1 MIQAQVK
8 SLVPAPWTLV
18 IASLVLSGPL
28 LAQNRSR
35 TEVPFPDVPGF
46 VTLRCDFHMHT
57 VFSDGDVWPTVRA
70 EEAWR
75 SGLDVFALAD
85 HIEYLPHK
93 DDLPANYGRA
103 YEIARAEAEPLGVTT
118 IRGAEIT
125 RGEPPGHTV
134 ALFLTN
140 IAALNQEDYRVAT
153 RNAFEQG
160 AFLFWAHPGWK
171 QPDQKSVWYD
181 ERGEFLSNGWLHG
194 IEIVNGTDYDPIAHQ
209 WCLDKMLTMLGNSD
223 AHDPAVWDYSGATGD
238 IRPMTLVF
246 ARDHTAAAIREALFA
261 RRTAV
266 FSGNRLIGEPQFVEP
281 LFQGSIEIV
290 NREIRLRGKVGAVV
304 QIRNKSPLNL
314 ELRLAPKLPELD
326 VPDRIVLPAGKVS
339 LLRVRCLS
347 DRVTGEQEVLLPCKV
362 LNVLVAPN
370 RGLSTSLR
378 LKVKYD
384 PAK

>member
-1 MIQAQVK
+1 MIRAHVK
-8 SLVPAPWTLV
+8 SLLSAPWIIA
-18 IASLVLSGPL
+18 IASLVPSGPL
-28 LAQNRSR
+28 LAQNRTR
-35 TEVPFPDVPGF
+35 TEVPFPDLPGF
-46 VTLRCDFHMHT
+46 VTLRCDFHTHT
-57 VFSDGDVWPTVRA
+57 AFSDGELWPAARA
-70 EEAWR
+70 EEAWQT
-75 SGLDVFALAD
+75 GLDAIALTD

-93 DDLPANYGRA
+93 NDLPANYGRA
-103 YEIARAEAEPLGVTT
+103 YEIARAEAERLGVAA

-125 RGEPPGHTV
+125 RGEPPGHMV

-140 IAALNQEDYRVAT
+140 VAALNQEDYRVAT

-171 QPDQKSVWYD
+171 QPEQKSVWYD
-181 ERGEFLSNGWLHG
+181 EQGEFLTNGWLHG

-209 WCLDKMLTMLGNSD
+209 WCLDKKLAMVGNSD
-223 AHDPAVWDYSGATGD
+223 AHDPTAWDYSGAAGD

-246 ARDHTAAAIREALFA
+246 ARDRTVGAIREALFA

-266 FSGNRLIGEPQFVEP
+266 FSGNRLIGERQFVEP
-281 LFQGSIEIV
+281 LFQGSIEIAGP
-290 NREIRLRGKVGAVV
+290 EIRIRGKGGAVV

-326 VPDRIVLPAGKVS
+326 VQDRIILPAGKVS
-339 LLRVRCLS
+339 LLKVRCLS
-347 DRVTGEQEVLLPCKV
+347 DRVTGEQEVFLPCKV

-370 RGLSTSLR
+370 RGLSTALR
-378 LKVKYD
+378 LRVKYD

>member
-1 MIQAQVK
+1 M
-8 SLVPAPWTLV
+8 T
-18 IASLVLSGPL
+18 
-28 LAQNRSR
+28 
-35 TEVPFPDVPGF
+35 
-46 VTLRCDFHMHT
+46 
-57 VFSDGDVWPTVRA
+57 
-70 EEAWR
+70 
-75 SGLDVFALAD
+75 D

-93 DDLPANYGRA
+93 NDLLANYGRA
-103 YEIARAEAEPLGVTT
+103 YEIAHAEAEPLGVTA
-118 IRGAEIT
+118 ICGAEIT

-140 IAALNQEDYRVAT
+140 VAALDQADYRVAT

-171 QPDQKSVWYD
+171 QPGQKSVWYD
-181 ERGEFLSNGWLHG
+181 EQGEFLTNGWLHG

-209 WCLDKMLTMLGNSD
+209 WCLDKKLTMVGNSD
-223 AHDPAVWDYSGATGD
+223 AHDPMVWNYSGTTGN

-246 ARDHTAAAIREALFA
+246 ARDRTAAAIREALFA

-266 FSGNRLIGEPQFVEP
+266 FSGNRLIGEPQFVGP
-281 LFQGSIEIV
+281 LFQGSLEIV
-290 NREIRLRGKVGAVV
+290 NPEIRIRGKGGAVV

-326 VPDRIVLPAGKVS
+326 VPERIFLPAGKVS
-339 LLRVRCLS
+339 LLRVRCVS

-362 LNVLVAPN
+362 LNVLVAPE
-370 RGLSTSLR
+370 RGLRTVLR
-378 LKVKYD
+378 LKVNYD